1 LTRITTNITI
11 TDGVIDG
18 TRLLIYSTELEIIIA
33 NVIATV
39 NTPIELQI
47 VFYRWYVIF
56 FDGYIDRQIKTPMVW
71 HTVFLWYV
79 KFIDRGNNGIK
90 WVIFFCRA
98 LSVYKPIDI
107 FITDGLT
114 DST

>member
-1 LTRITTNITI
+1 M
-11 TDGVIDG
+11 G
-18 TRLLIYSTELEIIIA
+18 LLTELDRWYIPQSWKIIIA
-33 NVIATV
+33 NVTATV